1 MRSAGNLGDPFF
13 YSQTNSRSLH
23 YAQQGSPDWKLG
35 VAVC

>member
-23 YAQQGSPDWKLG
+23 YAQQGSQIESLG
-35 VAVC
+35 